1 MSEDAERTL
10 DAELGAFALELQ
22 GMAAAQRGGRVGANG
37 AAPGGGVEQAPIED
51 VVAALAVIPNG
62 DGWDDGCGWD
72 DWNTIGMA
80 AWHATGGSADG
91 YEAWSAWSGRC
102 ADKHDELACQ
112 ERWTHWGRSPPA
124 RVGIG
129 KLAILAKR
137 ATRGAWRQPSAAPE
151 KEFDRD
157 EEAMEGDAGGVPRA
171 RRPGGAGR
179 SGGSLG
185 ADVGEGD
192 GEELSAFMRLAA
204 RVVYVKGLH
213 RFFDVVD
220 RTMMD
225 EARLCVEAGR
235 MGVEGFAVK
244 GKNGVVA
251 QLVGHPG
258 GVLRHA
264 QGVTMRPGQGL
275 LVQEEEGVCVNLW
288 RPTELVP
295 KGGRGD
301 ASAIPWEAHAARL
314 IPNEKDRRR
323 VLDRMAFALQYPGV
337 KINSALVLLGGQ
349 GTGKDTFLDPFW
361 AAVGR
366 HNLSVVPGLQ
376 VGGDFNE
383 YMQSAWL
390 LISEMPSFRK
400 RSSYEEIKAVLT
412 TPPDK
417 LRINTK
423 GVSAYQI
430 PNVLNVIVTTNHED
444 AIALADDDR
453 RFDVVET
460 AKAGDDEH
468 FAELY
473 AWLDHG
479 GREAVM
485 GWLLARDVAGF
496 NPKAAPP
503 MSRAK
508 AVMTREAEPAAMGWA
523 RGLWGPDGPMSGRVL
538 VTLDELVELARRG
551 YWGAGDMARGHRL
564 IAQLQKALVADTWRT
579 TGVQILEADGRPRVW
594 AREAVELYAQMEPK
608 LLRTKLEEDRKRS
621 AGSEF

>member
-22 GMAAAQRGGRVGANG
+22 GMAAAQKGGRVGANG

-80 AWHATGGSADG
+80 AWHATGGSVDG

-137 ATRGAWRQPSAAPE
+137 ATRGTWRQPSAAPE

-157 EEAMEGDAGGVPRA
+157 EEAMEGDGGGVPRA

-192 GEELSAFMRLAA
+192 GEELSAFMRLAE

-244 GKNGVVA
+244 GKNGIVA

-264 QGVTMRPGQGL
+264 QGVTVRPGQGL
-275 LVQEEEGVCVNLW
+275 LVQEEEGLCVNLW

-295 KGGRGD
+295 SGGD
-301 ASAIPWEAHAARL
+301 PAVWLEHMDRL
-314 IPNEKDRRR
+314 IPEAGDRAR
-323 VLDRMAFALQYPGV
+323 VIDRMAYALQNPGV
-337 KINSALVLLGGQ
+337 KLNSALVLLGGQ
-349 GTGKDTFLDPFW
+349 GTGKDSALAPFW

-366 HNLSVVPGLQ
+366 HNYATVPGLQ

-383 YMQSAWL
+383 YMQKPWL
-390 LISEMPSFRK
+390 LITEMPSFRK
-400 RSSYEEIKAVLT
+400 RSSYEEIKALLT
-412 TPPDK
+412 TPPEHM
-417 LRINTK
+417 RINIK
-423 GVSAYQI
+423 GVSAFEV
-430 PNVLNVIVTTNHED
+430 PNIINVIVTTNHAD
-444 AIALADDDR
+444 AIALAEDDR
-453 RFDVVET
+453 RFDVVDT
-460 AKAGDDEH
+460 VVAGDPAYFKAYYE
-468 FAELY
+468 
-473 AWLDHG
+473 WLDAG
-479 GREAVM
+479 GKAAVM
-485 GWLLARDVAGF
+485 GWLLAREVTAF
-496 NPKAAPP
+496 NPKQAPP
-503 MSRAK
+503 VSAAK
-508 AVMTREAEPAAMGWA
+508 VAMTREAEAPAMAWA
-523 RGLWGPDGPMSGRVL
+523 RSLWGPDGPMSGRVL
-538 VTLDELVELARRG
+538 VTLDELMELARRG
-551 YWGAGDMARGHRL
+551 YWGASGMGGGRHL
-564 IAQLQKALVADTWRT
+564 IPQLQKALTADGWRT
-579 TGVQILEADGRPRVW
+579 TGVQIVEAEGRPRVW
-594 AREAVELYAQMEPK
+594 ARETVELYAQMTPK
-608 LLRTKLEEDRKRS
+608 LMRTKLEEDRKRS
-621 AGSEF
+621 GGSEF